1 MTKAS
6 SRSIAITA
14 LTAIALAVG
23 TMPARAQTG
32 ELKASIPFSFYAG
45 GQDFPAGEYTV
56 RRGPFSNAMI
66 QLSDLAGHTL
76 NVLAIPAVREPEHG
90 AKLIFNKYGDE
101 YFLSEVRWTWSSAA
115 LQFPQSPRERELAK
129 TITPQQ
135 IASRDK
141 RP

>member
-14 LTAIALAVG
+14 LTTIALAVVS
-23 TMPARAQTG
+23 MPARAQTG

-45 GQDFPAGEYTV
+45 GQDFPAGEYT
-56 RRGPFSNAMI
+56 I
-66 QLSDLAGHTL
+66 QRDPANTALIHLSDGAGHTL
-76 NVLAIPAVREPEHG
+76 TTFTIRAVRQPENG
-90 AKLIFNKYGDE
+90 PKLIFNKYGDE
-101 YFLSEVRWTWSSAA
+101 YFLSEVRWMRSTEA
-115 LQFPQSPRERELAK
+115 LQLPQSSRERELAK